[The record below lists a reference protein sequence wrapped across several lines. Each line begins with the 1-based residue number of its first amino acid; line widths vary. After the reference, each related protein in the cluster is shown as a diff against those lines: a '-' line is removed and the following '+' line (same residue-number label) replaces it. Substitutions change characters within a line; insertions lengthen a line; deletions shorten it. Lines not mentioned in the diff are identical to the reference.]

1 MSYAEQIDQLLTGP
15 VTLATTG
22 DKGSYTTSTGCVIRR
37 LAVSFHTEPTATGVI
52 QFDKID
58 AAGVRGTA
66 DVGQL
71 NVAAGHVIGQVLYKN
86 VNVQLLPGE
95 SVIAEV
101 TDALDGVTLGS
112 IMILIDPDWESPAA
126 VSRMIASS

>member
-1 MSYAEQIDQLLTGP
+1 MSYAEQIDQVLASN

-22 DKGSYTTSTGCVIRR
+22 DKGAYATSTGCVIRR

-52 QFDKID
+52 AFDKID
-58 AAGVRGTA
+58 ATGARGAA
-66 DVGQL
+66 DVGTL
-71 NVAAGHVIGQVLYKN
+71 NVAAGHVVGQVLYKN

-95 SVIAEV
+95 AVVAEV
-101 TDALDGVTLGS
+101 TDALDGVTVGS
-112 IMILIDPDWESPAA
+112 IMILVDPDWEAPAA